1 MKDSSNT
8 VYGLVLC
15 GGLSSRMG
23 RDKALIDYHG
33 VPQYEWVSNLL
44 KPFCTKVFC
53 SVSET
58 LQEKI
63 TALKIVDTYKE
74 QGPLGGIVSA
84 FELGNDVDWL
94 IVSCDMPHL
103 IGKDVEHLI
112 AQRDSLV
119 CYQLGAFINPLFSYW
134 PKGTQ
139 EAVIRLFKSGER
151 SPKAI
156 FSQLEGRLIQ
166 AQVPERHDNIND
178 DRLP

>member
-63 TALKIVDTYKE
+63 TASNIVDTYKE

-84 FELGNDVDWL
+84 FELENDVDWL

-112 AQRDSLV
+112 AQGDSLV

-134 PKGTQ
+134 PKETQ

-166 AQVPERHDNIND
+166 AQIPERHDNIND